1 MRSKKVSFKM
11 GLLWL
16 LINPLEWVASKFKST
31 EQVLNEVG
39 ILSQVNHKNLV
50 KLLEWD
56 PS

>member
-1 MRSKKVSFKM
+1 MSFKM